1 MCIKSMGASMF
12 EKERA
17 ELRILSNI
25 ADAQG
30 LGHARDLI
38 RMAEHEFLERSQ
50 AIQEMR
56 DEADL
61 VRWEAAT
68 RC

>member
-1 MCIKSMGASMF
+1 MF
-12 EKERA
+12 ERERA
-17 ELRILSNI
+17 DIRVLSNI

-30 LGHARDLI
+30 LGHARDLL

-50 AIQEMR
+50 SIQEMR

-61 VRWEAAT
+61 VRQEAMT
-68 RC
+68 CVGTTGSTP